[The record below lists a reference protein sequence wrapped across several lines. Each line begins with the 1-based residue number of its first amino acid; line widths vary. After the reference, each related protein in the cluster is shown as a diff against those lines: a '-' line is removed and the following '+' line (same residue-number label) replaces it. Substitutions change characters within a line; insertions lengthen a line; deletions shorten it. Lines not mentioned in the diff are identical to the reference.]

1 MLVYRDSQRAPAL
14 LTYASAH
21 LDGLGAFQEAR
32 LHNLARFHQ
41 ALRPRSIVCAGSACL
56 HAEQQSRI
64 ATWVASRLSLELH
77 SCVSAYQDCRRT
89 AHEDWSAAP
98 TDFTWRPDMGWL
110 FE

>member
-1 MLVYRDSQRAPAL
+1 MLMYRDSQRAPAL

-64 ATWVASRLSLELH
+64 ATCRLSLELH
-77 SCVSAYQDCRRT
+77 SCVSAYQELSS
-89 AHEDWSAAP
+89 HSA
-98 TDFTWRPDMGWL
+98 
-110 FE
+110 